1 MPSFKISLST
11 LLIIPLVLADPSGG
25 LLATLISALLHELG
39 HLSTTALLGIG
50 VQGICVTPYGL
61 EITAK
66 RRYGSFFEEITV
78 ISSGC
83 FINLITFISLS
94 RLGGRFSDI
103 AYSSLV
109 LGILNALP
117 IIGLDGGE
125 AMRSALSRILSYR
138 TAEKLSLIISFITL
152 LFTWSLSAYI
162 FMFSGYNYSLF
173 IMCIWLFLRT
183 FCPK

>member
-1 MPSFKISLST
+1 MPSLKISLST

-25 LLATLISALLHELG
+25 LLATLIAASLHELG
-39 HLSTTALLGIG
+39 HLGATALLGIG
-50 VQGICVTPYGL
+50 VRSICVTPYGL

-78 ISSGC
+78 ISAGC
-83 FINLITFISLS
+83 FINLIAFLSLS
-94 RLGGRFSDI
+94 RLDGLYLDI

-125 AMRSALSRILSYR
+125 AVRSAMSRVLRYR
-138 TAEKLSLIISFITL
+138 TAERLSLSLSFITL

-173 IMCIWLFLRT
+173 IMCIWLFFRT